1 MNTKT
6 STIGDKWKSVVDG
19 AKQRLKSSSLRMEWK
34 RYSSEQIEFL
44 KDLLES
50 NSEEAELSRYNVQ
63 DMCSKNED
71 FVRQCFRV
79 SLENDTATF
88 WWFFDYLENLINLNK
103 LFLENDA
110 EEDPLHTKRSLRFL
124 YEETLLF
131 LIDEEN
137 LELMTDIL
145 SKLQDEKLNDEN
157 YSSILQKNSPIL
169 MAACRKDHFEIVR
182 ILVDHGCRLTPSYLD
197 DTNTSKGNQTS
208 WTRYTSHIQ
217 TMLDVVQP
225 RPDLNLFEGGDE
237 VNDLHLLRLMA
248 KPSYILSCYNSVAEK
263 TFKDNNQRLHHS
275 CDCSQN
281 EDSVDTTTSKYSIK
295 HYYYYVCKDEFHYCP
310 AHPRFFPSMSCQE
323 HLECNDPIF
332 RCFDLAK
339 LAKERKYLLTI

>member
-6 STIGDKWKSVVDG
+6 STICDKWKFAVDG
-19 AKQRLKSSSLRMEWK
+19 ALRRLKSSSVRMEWK
-34 RYSSEQIEFL
+34 RFSLEQIEFL

-50 NSEEAELSRYNVQ
+50 NGQEAKLSRYNVY

-71 FVRQCFRV
+71 FVRQCLRV

-225 RPDLNLFEGGDE
+225 HPDLNLFEGGDE

-248 KPSYILSCYNSVAEK
+248 KPSYILSCYDSVAERTYTK
-263 TFKDNNQRLHHS
+263 TDHNQRQNHS
-275 CDCSQN
+275 CHCSQI
-281 EDSVDTTTSKYSIK
+281 EAQDTIARRMIQGA
-295 HYYYYVCKDEFHYCP
+295 VHYCP

-339 LAKERKYLLTI
+339 LAKERKS

>member
-6 STIGDKWKSVVDG
+6 STIGDKWKFAVDG
-19 AKQRLKSSSLRMEWK
+19 ALRRLKSSSVRMEWK
-34 RYSSEQIEFL
+34 RFSLEQIEFL

-50 NSEEAELSRYNVQ
+50 NGQEAKLSRYNVY

-71 FVRQCFRV
+71 FVRQCLRV

-248 KPSYILSCYNSVAEK
+248 KPSYILSCYDSVAEK
-263 TFKDNNQRLHHS
+263 TYTKTDHNQRQNHS
-275 CDCSQN
+275 CHCSQI
-281 EDSVDTTTSKYSIK
+281 EAQDTIARRTIQGAVRS
-295 HYYYYVCKDEFHYCP
+295 YYYVGEDHYCP

-339 LAKERKYLLTI
+339 LAKERKS

>member
-1 MNTKT
+1 MN
-6 STIGDKWKSVVDG
+6 IGDKWKFAIDG
-19 AKQRLKSSSLRMEWK
+19 ALRRLKSTSVRMEWK
-34 RYSSEQIEFL
+34 RFSLEQIEFL
-44 KDLLES
+44 KDLSES
-50 NSEEAELSRYNVQ
+50 NGQDAKLSRYNVY
-63 DMCSKNED
+63 DICAKNED
-71 FVRQCFRV
+71 FVRQCIRV

-88 WWFFDYLENLINLNK
+88 WWFFEYLEELINLNNLSLK
-103 LFLENDA
+103 IDA

-124 YEETLLF
+124 YEEILLI

-145 SKLQDEKLNDEN
+145 CKLQDEKLNDEN

-169 MAACRKDHFEIVR
+169 MAACRKDNFEIVR
-182 ILVDHGCRLTPSYLD
+182 ILVDNGCRLTPSYLD
-197 DTNTSKGNQTS
+197 DTNTSKENKTS

-217 TMLDVVQP
+217 TMFDVVQP
-225 RPDLNLFEGGDE
+225 RGHTLFEGGDE

-248 KPSYILSCYNSVAEK
+248 KPSYILSCYDSVAERTYK
-263 TFKDNNQRLHHS
+263 NLNNDTDMHLS
-275 CDCSQN
+275 CDCSQS
-281 EDSVDTTTSKYSIK
+281 EALDTVPKRSIR
-295 HYYYYVCKDEFHYCP
+295 YYVDRDDFHYCP

-339 LAKERKYLLTI
+339 LAKERKY

>member
-6 STIGDKWKSVVDG
+6 STICDKWKFAVDG
-19 AKQRLKSSSLRMEWK
+19 ALRRLKSSSVRMEWK
-34 RYSSEQIEFL
+34 RFSLEQIEFL

-50 NSEEAELSRYNVQ
+50 NGQEAKLSRYNVY

-71 FVRQCFRV
+71 FVRQCLCV

-88 WWFFDYLENLINLNK
+88 WWFFDYLESLINLNK

-137 LELMTDIL
+137 LELMADIL

-197 DTNTSKGNQTS
+197 DTNTSKENKTS
-208 WTRYTSHIQ
+208 WTRYTSQIQ
-217 TMLDVVQP
+217 TMLLDVVQP
-225 RPDLNLFEGGDE
+225 RAADHNLFEGGDV

-263 TFKDNNQRLHHS
+263 TFMDNNQTLHHR
-275 CDCSQN
+275 CNCSQN
-281 EDSVDTTTSKYSIK
+281 EDSVDTSSKHLIE
-295 HYYYYVCKDEFHYCP
+295 HYYYIGRDEFH
-310 AHPRFFPSMSCQE
+310 SMTCQE
-323 HLECNDPIF
+323 HLECNDPIL

-339 LAKERKYLLTI
+339 LAKERKYSQHKVKYLHMV